1 MALHE
6 PPCDDILT
14 HVGRVYDE
22 EVVGIPDLDNL
33 SRVTLDDF
41 RAEQLRV
48 DPTYYAVLQREAPQR
63 DGLDRGRRGRV
74 ALERG
79 RAAGSVGPMNAAPVA
94 VSKAIDPARV
104 GLSKSRLD
112 ASAPAP
118 ASARASTPKPSATAT
133 AGGPRSRCPSG

>member
-22 EVVGIPDLDNL
+22 EVVGIPDLDDL

-48 DPTYYAVLQREAPQR
+48 DPTYYAVLQRLRNETVWTEGAEGGSRWSEA
-63 DGLDRGRRGRV
+63 
-74 ALERG
+74 ERKG
-79 RAAGSVGPMNAAPVA
+79 F
-94 VSKAIDPARV
+94 
-104 GLSKSRLD
+104 
-112 ASAPAP
+112 
-118 ASARASTPKPSATAT
+118 
-133 AGGPRSRCPSG
+133 